1 MLQYCYGSIFKF
13 KVRNEFKSH
22 SDEVYTIQNY
32 VKNLSVT
39 YGSSVVFSGHSG
51 STNKTDRHDITEILL
66 KVALNTIILKVR
78 MWYIMFISDIGCVY
92 LSRFIFVVS
101 FQMKLLIEY
110 MKLVLELLPGK
121 RRRCHVTWPR
131 NSMLIIKIK
140 IITMN

>member
-1 MLQYCYGSIFKF
+1 MSLNLTQTRCTRYKIMWKICQWLTA
-13 KVRNEFKSH
+13 VRW
-22 SDEVYTIQNY
+22 
-32 VKNLSVT
+32 
-39 YGSSVVFSGHSG
+39 SSLGTQVS